1 MLTPHSIAVFVMCG
15 ATSLSPMLMR
25 AQQQDAHSLVRSVV
39 DNELAA
45 DKNDHSRW
53 MFRDAN
59 KRSDKSTVTLVVQ
72 TPEGDL
78 SKTIEINGH
87 PLTPQQQKAD
97 EQNMHRFVT
106 DPSARQKQKR
116 DHAQDAEKARSLT
129 KMLPDAFLWTVTGQ
143 SGTDMTLTFKSN
155 PNFHPPTREARVF
168 AAMEGTMVVNTSQK
182 RIETLKGKL
191 TRNVNFG
198 FGMLGK
204 LEKGGSFDVERQQVG
219 PGVWQMTATHI
230 HMQGHALIFKSIS
243 EQQDEEIS
251 HYTPAPRSIT
261 LASAEKMLNDGE
273 VAKRLAVTE
282 PK

>member
-1 MLTPHSIAVFVMCG
+1 
-15 ATSLSPMLMR
+15 
-25 AQQQDAHSLVRSVV
+25 
-39 DNELAA
+39 
-45 DKNDHSRW
+45 
-53 MFRDAN
+53 
-59 KRSDKSTVTLVVQ
+59 
-72 TPEGDL
+72 
-78 SKTIEINGH
+78 
-87 PLTPQQQKAD
+87 
-97 EQNMHRFVT
+97 
-106 DPSARQKQKR
+106 
-116 DHAQDAEKARSLT
+116 
-129 KMLPDAFLWTVTGQ
+129 
-143 SGTDMTLTFKSN
+143 
-155 PNFHPPTREARVF
+155 
-168 AAMEGTMVVNTSQK
+168 MEGTMVVNTSQR

-230 HMQGHALIFKSIS
+230 HMQGHALIFKSIT

-251 HYTPAPRSIT
+251 HYIPAPRSIT

>member
-1 MLTPHSIAVFVMCG
+1 MLIPRSITVFVLCS
-15 ATSLSPMLMR
+15 ATSLPPMLAR
-25 AQQQDAHSLVRSVV
+25 AQPQDARSVVRSVV

-53 MFRDAN
+53 MFLDAN

-78 SKTIEINGH
+78 SKTIKINGH
-87 PLTPQQQKAD
+87 PLTPQQEKAD

-106 DPSARQKQKR
+106 DQSLRLKQKR
-116 DHAQDAEKARSLT
+116 DHEQDAEKASSLT

-143 SGTDMTLTFKSN
+143 SGADTTLTFKPN

-182 RIETLKGKL
+182 RIETLKGRL
-191 TRNVNFG
+191 IRNVNFG
-198 FGMLGK
+198 FGLLGK
-204 LEKGGSFDVERQQVG
+204 LEKGGSFHVERQQVG
-219 PGVWQMTATHI
+219 PGVWEMTATHI

-251 HYTPAPRSIT
+251 HYTPAPKSIT
-261 LASAEKMLNDGE
+261 LATAEKMLNNGE
-273 VAKRLAVTE
+273 VAEKLGVTK
-282 PK
+282 PH